1 MTTTLPE
8 NDGTNASWLKQR
20 SSLFNNNSSKPTK
33 VVDKELARLKNM
45 GVSSVWSNK
54 FVKQDTGGTVSPRL
68 RFAVN
73 DMSPRPNPNYTGRSL
88 TSPVSPK
95 SPVFNTA
102 GRTRTLSAA
111 SSKTDDDSSN
121 PLGYLSKASVSSLDL
136 NDSNTN
142 LHRLSSARS
151 SLTSFSSRPTSP
163 SIEPRRKS
171 STTTSTITSATA
183 PATAPATTPATTPT
197 AAPATTPATTSPAP
211 SPAVINTPAKTVT
224 SIDEA
229 ASLWFQCETLK
240 TQNAQSN
247 ARLTKANQD
256 IDFYKR
262 QLEQTGELAR
272 QATNLQQKKE
282 EEEVVIEKVVVPDHI
297 DEAASLWFQ
306 CETLKTQFAQ
316 NNAKLNKANEDI
328 QFFKRQLEQTGELAR
343 QTVTAEAVAPAAAAA
358 AAAAAVVTPPTK
370 DVDEAASLWFQCETL
385 KTQFAQ
391 TNAKLNKANEDIEF
405 YKRQLEQT
413 GELARKANEV
423 VEASPVMS
431 PVIAPT
437 KPDHL
442 DEAASLWFQ
451 CETLKTQ
458 FAQSNAKLNKANEDI
473 QFFKRQLEQTGEL
486 ARQTVTAE
494 AVAPAAAAVVTP
506 PTKDV
511 DEAASLWFQCE
522 TLKTQFA
529 QNNAKLNKA
538 NEDIEF
544 YKRQLEQTGELAREA
559 ATVIEASA
567 VMSPVVTPTK
577 PDNLDEAAS
586 LWFQCETLKTQF
598 AQSNAKLNKANED
611 IQFFKRQ
618 LEQTGELA
626 REAAAKESKADE
638 TKANEAASLW
648 FQCETLKTQFAQ
660 SNAKLNKAN
669 EDIEFYKRQLEH
681 NGELAR
687 QGAAAVAEDKERES
701 LRVRQLA
708 ELIVKQDKL
717 LGEYE
722 VHLDDLTR
730 LTNES
735 VYVGET
741 QAEMEQLRQEVSAL
755 NKQKLMME
763 GSIAALRAELEMS
776 QSQMRLMMLVSTE
789 IQNEF
794 DLYKD
799 KIQTDIKRLLL
810 KKQEEHEAQM
820 KDLRQ
825 GLGLTPEVV
834 VDTAVHQE
842 LVDSLRQQVNTLTEA
857 LQEKEKALITRD
869 GALEAKDRDLVKAK
883 QIQETTVI
891 EMENRLKNQKMAMDA
906 EMMKLNQTILEKD
919 TLLMEF
925 MSSRNNSR
933 EVISAAASMS
943 SPTTTSSVVPAAA
956 VTNTY
961 YHQNESRL
969 QINQVRDYMF
979 SSSEDEEEESEVLMM
994 SYSTDEEEL
1003 APQQHYRHVLNA
1015 SNSTPQSPADTISS
1029 AISFDSDEEE
1039 EKIAE
1044 IKHFSYSSVQS
1055 QSTRPV
1061 SYLSTTSS
1069 MASGTEEMEHGQRS
1083 SVRNSSRSSKE
1094 VKTASWPMP
1103 PPTPPPSEPLPPVPM
1118 PVSAEIPPPRRARS
1132 KTMARDEAPNMS
1144 MYTTSVHQDNQL
1156 PRIMPIEREAPIA
1169 PPRPKNLGTLDTKQH
1184 TKWMDDP
1191 ESEEDEL
1198 WCEANATPKQTTAE
1212 W

>member
-68 RFAVN
+68 R
-73 DMSPRPNPNYTGRSL
+73 RSL

-183 PATAPATTPATTPT
+183 PTTAPAAAPTTTPITAPTTTPIT
-197 AAPATTPATTSPAP
+197 APTTAVSSPAP
-211 SPAVINTPAKTVT
+211 TPSSAVINTPAKTVT

-272 QATNLQQKKE
+272 QATHLQQKKE
-282 EEEVVIEKVVVPDHI
+282 EEEVVTEKVVVPDNI

-343 QTVTAEAVAPAAAAA
+343 QTVAVETVAPAA
-358 AAAAAVVTPPTK
+358 P
-370 DVDEAASLWFQCETL
+370 
-385 KTQFAQ
+385 
-391 TNAKLNKANEDIEF
+391 
-405 YKRQLEQT
+405 
-413 GELARKANEV
+413 
-423 VEASPVMS
+423 
-431 PVIAPT
+431 
-437 KPDHL
+437 
-442 DEAASLWFQ
+442 
-451 CETLKTQ
+451 
-458 FAQSNAKLNKANEDI
+458 
-473 QFFKRQLEQTGEL
+473 
-486 ARQTVTAE
+486 
-494 AVAPAAAAVVTP
+494 AAAVVTP

-544 YKRQLEQTGELAREA
+544 YKRQLEQTGELARK
-559 ATVIEASA
+559 ATEV
-567 VMSPVVTPTK
+567 
-577 PDNLDEAAS
+577 
-586 LWFQCETLKTQF
+586 
-598 AQSNAKLNKANED
+598 
-611 IQFFKRQ
+611 
-618 LEQTGELA
+618 TGELA
-626 REAAAKESKADE
+626 REAAAKESKAEE

-730 LTNES
+730 ITNES

-741 QAEMEQLRQEVSAL
+741 QAEMDKLRQEVSAL

-794 DLYKD
+794 DLYKE

-834 VDTAVHQE
+834 VEDTAVHQE

-869 GALEAKDRDLVKAK
+869 GDLEAKERDLVKAK

-1003 APQQHYRHVLNA
+1003 APQQHYHHVLNA

-1083 SVRNSSRSSKE
+1083 NVRNSSRSSKE
-1094 VKTASWPMP
+1094 LKTASWPMP